1 MRRSP
6 RFSKLI
12 LYEFL
17 HRRIINC
24 NFAGSFTLTNTY
36 TFFDLFPFQN
46 YDWWWLI
53 AAIIPVLIGWFYY
66 FHYFSSVKQTAEP
79 TNSDYP
85 PVSVVICARNAAL
98 ILERNLPL
106 WLEQDYPQFEIVVVD
121 DCSGDE
127 TAYLLVTT
135 AEREPLLK
143 YVLLDPLVIKN
154 QSKKLALSL
163 GIKKAQY
170 EHLLLT
176 DADCIPSSNQWI
188 KHMAT
193 QFSKNTS
200 LVLGVSP
207 VNSQSN
213 SFLERMVQYENL
225 MTAMNYLGMSIK
237 GSPYMGVGRNLA
249 YTKTL
254 YNSVGGF
261 SAHHHIPAGD
271 DDLFVQSVA
280 NDQNTQVVIHPD
292 AYCPTNGPQNFKHY
306 WRQKMRHLF
315 VGKFYTNAVKF
326 RLGLFSISQLL
337 FWIISLVWLFAGSSF
352 LYPTLLII
360 IKITPEW
367 IIFAQK
373 GKLLNMK
380 KANALYPLLNFIQS
394 FWYII
399 LGTSA
404 FFKKKI
410 IW

>member
-1 MRRSP
+1 MKNT
-6 RFSKLI
+6 F
-12 LYEFL
+12 
-17 HRRIINC
+17 
-24 NFAGSFTLTNTY
+24 NFFE
-36 TFFDLFPFQN
+36 LFPFQTA
-46 YDWWWLI
+46 DWWWLLA
-53 AAIIPVLIGWFYY
+53 AAIPMLIGWFYY
-66 FHYFSSVKQTAEP
+66 FYYFTSVKQTEIDQSP
-79 TNSDYP
+79 NYP
-85 PVSVVICARNAAL
+85 PVSVVICSKNAAL

-106 WLEQDYPQFEIVVVD
+106 WLEQDYPEFEVVVVD

-127 TAYLLVTT
+127 TAYLLVKT

-154 QSKKLALSL
+154 PSKKLALSL

-176 DADCIPSSNQWI
+176 DADCIPTSNQWM
-188 KHMAT
+188 KHMSA
-193 QFSKNTS
+193 QFSKKTS

-207 VNSQSN
+207 VSSDSK

-225 MTAMNYLGMSIK
+225 MTALNYLGMGIK

-249 YTKTL
+249 YTKSL

-261 SAHHHIPAGD
+261 SSHHHIPAGD

-280 NDQNTQVVIHPD
+280 NEQNTSVVIHPE
-292 AYCPTNGPQNFKHY
+292 AYCPTKGPQNFKQY

-315 VGKFYTNAVKF
+315 VGKFYLGSIKF
-326 RLGLFSISQLL
+326 KLGLFSLAQLL
-337 FWIISLVWLFAGSSF
+337 FWTISMIWIFAGGSF
-352 LYPTLLII
+352 LYPVVLILL
-360 IKITPEW
+360 KLLPEW

-373 GKLLNMK
+373 GKLLHMK
-380 KANALYPLLNFIQS
+380 KANALYPILNFVQT
-394 FWYII
+394 FWYVI

-404 FFKKKI
+404 FFKKKV